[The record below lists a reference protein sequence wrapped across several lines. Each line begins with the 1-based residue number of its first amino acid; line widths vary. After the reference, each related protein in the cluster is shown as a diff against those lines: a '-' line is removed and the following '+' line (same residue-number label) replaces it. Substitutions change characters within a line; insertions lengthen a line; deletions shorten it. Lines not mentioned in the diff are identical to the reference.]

1 MNVRH
6 RTSHPGRNRR
16 QRGFTLLEVLVA
28 LVVIAVGMLG
38 IAVLYVE
45 GMKAE
50 RTSIYRTIAVNLVA
64 DMADRI
70 RVNSTATIAY
80 TGGALNSGC
89 TNGAADC
96 SPLQIAQEDLWWWNQ
111 DVAQR
116 MPPGANGAV
125 VVVPNGF
132 TNQYTVSVTWNE
144 AGFAAAQT
152 YTVTF
157 DI

>member
-1 MNVRH
+1 MRVLQRH
-6 RTSHPGRNRR
+6 HRSQSIRT
-16 QRGFTLLEVLVA
+16 QRGFTLLEVLIA

-70 RVNSTATIAY
+70 RANSTATLAY
-80 TGGALNSGC
+80 TGGALNNGC

-111 DVAQR
+111 DVTGR
-116 MPPGANGAV
+116 MPAGANGAV
-125 VVVPNGF
+125 VLVPNGF
-132 TNQYTVSVTWNE
+132 TNQYTVRVTWNE
-144 AGFAAAQT
+144 AGFATAQT